1 MAAGSEPTELTV
13 TAWSGLALERAQRS
27 GRRRWLSPRRRK
39 RLQLQRGIVALVDP
53 LMAAR
58 RNVAR
63 RPTVLTG
70 VLLGRPPT
78 GLGTKLAPRRAV
90 RCRGQLAHHQRD
102 GGRHHGEPPR
112 HAESARVQVD
122 ALRAFRAGAPGSV
135 ERLEGEWWLSS

>member
-63 RPTVLTG
+63 RPTVMTG

-78 GLGTKLAPRRAV
+78 GLGTKLAPRRARSEEHTSELQSQSNLV
-90 RCRGQLAHHQRD
+90 CRL
-102 GGRHHGEPPR
+102 
-112 HAESARVQVD
+112 
-122 ALRAFRAGAPGSV
+122 L
-135 ERLEGEWWLSS
+135 LEKKNKD